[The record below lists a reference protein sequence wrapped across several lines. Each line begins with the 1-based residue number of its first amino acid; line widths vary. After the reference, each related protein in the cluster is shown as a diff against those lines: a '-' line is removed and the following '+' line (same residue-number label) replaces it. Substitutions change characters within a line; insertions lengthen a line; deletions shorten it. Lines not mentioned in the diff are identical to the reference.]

1 MAGMARPLHDIAPGR
16 ARSSDGLVA
25 VGPGRPD
32 VRLLDARAESPA
44 GARQPDGARPR
55 LVAGTPL
62 MSDPTAGEL
71 DVFGFPV
78 QLGKVQPPPLP
89 AETLER
95 ERLLEWMAA
104 KIHSRLV
111 LILADAGYGKTTL
124 LADWS
129 RRTRLRVL
137 WYRLDETDRD
147 WVVFV
152 NHVVAAGREIDP
164 GFAPNTISRTSGTS
178 STTW

>member
-1 MAGMARPLHDIAPGR
+1 
-16 ARSSDGLVA
+16 
-25 VGPGRPD
+25 
-32 VRLLDARAESPA
+32 
-44 GARQPDGARPR
+44 
-55 LVAGTPL
+55 

-78 QLGKVQPPPLP
+78 QIGKVQPPLLP

-111 LILADAGYGKTTL
+111 LIVADAGYGKTTL

-129 RRTRLRVL
+129 RRTRVRVL

-164 GFAPNTISRTSGTS
+164 GFAPNTMALLRELGAGMGDRASIVRTLLTEIRRWVTGGRRSSSTTTTS
-178 STTW
+178 STTSRRSARSSAS